1 MFVLANLISAL
12 GEVLQV
18 ILTILGWLIIIRAL
32 LSWVNPDPSNVL
44 VQIIYKTTEPIIYPL
59 RKILPFSL
67 KFGLDISPLI
77 ALLMIFFLQRFL
89 VATLRDWALNLRM
102 G

>member
-1 MFVLANLISAL
+1 MFVLANFISAL
-12 GEVLQV
+12 SSVLSI
-18 ILTILGWLIIIRAL
+18 ILTALEWLIIIRAL
-32 LSWVNPDPSNVL
+32 LSWVNPDPNNGL
-44 VQIIYKTTEPIIYPL
+44 VQIIYKITEPILYQI

-77 ALLMIFFLQRFL
+77 AILIVVFLQKFL
-89 VATLRDWALNLRM
+89 VSSLSEWAINLRM

>member
-1 MFVLANLISAL
+1 MFVLANFISAL

-32 LSWVNPDPSNVL
+32 LSWVNPDPNNGL
-44 VQIIYKTTEPIIYPL
+44 VQIIYKITEPILYPL

-89 VATLRDWALNLRM
+89 ISTLRDWALNLRM